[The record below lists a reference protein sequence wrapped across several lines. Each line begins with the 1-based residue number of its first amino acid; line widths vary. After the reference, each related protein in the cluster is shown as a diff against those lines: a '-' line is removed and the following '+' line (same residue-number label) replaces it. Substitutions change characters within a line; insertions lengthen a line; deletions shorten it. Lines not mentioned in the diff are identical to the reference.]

1 MLRILIA
8 LEMNRLAGGGGVMG
22 LELAYGS
29 SSGEEEEEEE
39 EPAQAK
45 VAAPPAPAPAPAGA
59 SALPEGFFDDRTK
72 DAIAHNRFCCLFRT
86 PSKHQQT

>member
-1 MLRILIA
+1 
-8 LEMNRLAGGGGVMG
+8 MNRLAGGGGVMG

-29 SSGEEEEEEE
+29 SSGEEEEEE

-72 DAIAHNRFCCLFRT
+72 DAIAHNRFCCLFVLPLNT
-86 PSKHQQT
+86 NKHENCFHHCNW

>member
-1 MLRILIA
+1 
-8 LEMNRLAGGGGVMG
+8 MG

-39 EPAQAK
+39 PAQA
-45 VAAPPAPAPAPAGA
+45 VAAPPAPAPAPAGV

-86 PSKHQQT
+86 PSEHQQT